1 MFAHAIHNLWVSKC
15 GAEAKSLCPEFNQV
29 SHTQL
34 INYLHNVS
42 FNDVDGF
49 PFKFEDQTHDG
60 PPRYS
65 IISYMESEQNPGEIL
80 FEVFSTIFELLSK
93 ELDFCTEDAGFWF
106 VQPDC
111 DWLTNAAVLFVQL
124 HLS

>member
-1 MFAHAIHNLWVSKC
+1 MIFKVNLAILRDAVYVFAHAIHNLWVSKC

-80 FEVFSTIFELLSK
+80 FEVFSTII
-93 ELDFCTEDAGFWF
+93 
-106 VQPDC
+106 
-111 DWLTNAAVLFVQL
+111 
-124 HLS
+124 

>member
-49 PFKFEDQTHDG
+49 PFKFEDKTHDG

-80 FEVFSTIFELLSK
+80 FEVFSTIIELGSTVNSLP
-93 ELDFCTEDAGFWF
+93 LNILAFG
-106 VQPDC
+106 
-111 DWLTNAAVLFVQL
+111 LFNLNVIGQTRQL
-124 HLS
+124 HL